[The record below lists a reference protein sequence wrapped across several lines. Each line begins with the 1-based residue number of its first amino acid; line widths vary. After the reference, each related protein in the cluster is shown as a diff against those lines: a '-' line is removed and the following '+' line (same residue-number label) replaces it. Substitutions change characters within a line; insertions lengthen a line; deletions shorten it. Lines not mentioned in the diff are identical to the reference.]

1 MLPRGSEQRDKR
13 PGGAF
18 RRVSGRAVCLCLVL
32 RAQQEA
38 FWEEAGG
45 RPFVTPRAASWER
58 TESAERASGPEAEAP
73 EAEEKIGGKGQ
84 EEMGNCLRIWRTGR
98 QVHLGFSVRM

>member
-1 MLPRGSEQRDKR
+1 MR
-13 PGGAF
+13 
-18 RRVSGRAVCLCLVL
+18 LCPVL

-58 TESAERASGPEAEAP
+58 TELAGRASGPEAEAP
-73 EAEEKIGGKGQ
+73 DVEEKIGRKGQ
-84 EEMGNCLRIWRTGR
+84 EGTGNCLRIWGTGR
-98 QVHLGFSVRM
+98 QAHLGFPVRV